1 MTDKEDTVVSE
12 EVIVGDRSRAAIY
25 RSEGAIPLWWAGVD
39 GWANDGRMRDEL
51 DAAFHR
57 WLDPEVQARPDALLV
72 GSGFRITSLLA
83 VTTKLVG
90 GRRKCS
96 VHESMTCFAEF
107 RVRPE
112 PAEASAGRLNLHV

>member
-1 MTDKEDTVVSE
+1 MTDREDTVVSE
-12 EVIVGDRSRAAIY
+12 EIIVGDRSGASIY
-25 RSEGAIPLWWAGVD
+25 RSEGSIPLWWAGAD
-39 GWANDGRMRDEL
+39 GWSTDVRMREEL

-57 WLDPEVQARPDALLV
+57 WLDPEVQARPEALLV

-96 VHESMTCFAEF
+96 VHGSMTCFAEF
-107 RVRPE
+107 RILPA
-112 PAEASAGRLNLHV
+112 PAEASAGRLNL